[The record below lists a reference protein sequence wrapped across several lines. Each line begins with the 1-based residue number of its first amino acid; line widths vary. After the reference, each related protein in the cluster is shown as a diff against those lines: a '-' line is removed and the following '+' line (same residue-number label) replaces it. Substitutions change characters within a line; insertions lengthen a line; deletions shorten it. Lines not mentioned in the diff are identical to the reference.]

1 MTNNVT
7 RLYEGAARSLSS
19 NRAMTGCNNSERARR
34 WRAGT
39 CGLRN
44 LWDPMSIMN
53 FLQMGVHVVSDR
65 RLLAC
70 LGQSLL
76 TSSNGSARM
85 RSTARQPRQIQ
96 RLTVIDHRWWL
107 PWQSKGYAD
116 SAASCNWSCFSLF
129 STCCELSWLWLAVPH
144 ISQVFQ
150 FKTLEEECR
159 MGQSSSK
166 IWLEDREQFT
176 SFDLSS
182 HPQSCAKGLAVQKKE
197 VLTWRA
203 SCRNVAFSF
212 WLTQYDSVCIRGPA
226 GWGLDSLMV
235 LQRSPNKR
243 NTRHDSK
250 ASESVL
256 HVLHPTGMWC
266 WELQTTSERTA
277 ACKERWQKSG
287 KKNKMIQDV
296 FSRVFGTSVQ
306 SLLGAWQLARGHMS
320 LPHFELQKEERER
333 ERESF
338 FISLWQW

>member
-1 MTNNVT
+1 M
-7 RLYEGAARSLSS
+7 YEGAARSLSS

-212 WLTQYDSVCIRGPA
+212 WLSMTQYASVALQDEDSIASWC
-226 GWGLDSLMV
+226 
-235 LQRSPNKR
+235 
-243 NTRHDSK
+243 SK
-250 ASESVL
+250 D
-256 HVLHPTGMWC
+256 
-266 WELQTTSERTA
+266 LQTRETRDTIQRQVKVCSTCSTLQVCGVESCRPLPRGLQPAKKDGRNPAKKTTWSKMCSAEFLER
-277 ACKERWQKSG
+277 Q
-287 KKNKMIQDV
+287 
-296 FSRVFGTSVQ
+296 FS
-306 SLLGAWQLARGHMS
+306 
-320 LPHFELQKEERER
+320 PC
-333 ERESF
+333 
-338 FISLWQW
+338 

>member
-1 MTNNVT
+1 
-7 RLYEGAARSLSS
+7 
-19 NRAMTGCNNSERARR
+19 
-34 WRAGT
+34 
-39 CGLRN
+39 
-44 LWDPMSIMN
+44 
-53 FLQMGVHVVSDR
+53 
-65 RLLAC
+65 
-70 LGQSLL
+70 
-76 TSSNGSARM
+76 M

-96 RLTVIDHRWWL
+96 RCTVIDHRWWL
-107 PWQSKGYAD
+107 PWQSKGYGD

-159 MGQSSSK
+159 MGQSRRK

-176 SFDLSS
+176 SSDLSS

-212 WLTQYDSVCIRGPA
+212 WLTHYDSVCIRGPA

-235 LQRSPNKR
+235 LQTSPNKR

-277 ACKERWQKSG
+277 ALQPAKKDGRTPAKKQNDPRCVQQSFWKVSSVPARSMAAGQGAHVLAPFWIVER
-287 KKNKMIQDV
+287 
-296 FSRVFGTSVQ
+296 
-306 SLLGAWQLARGHMS
+306 
-320 LPHFELQKEERER
+320 RER